1 MSDFRSFPLRR
12 HYCPVKANYSL
23 TSMNREVAAVSEA
36 MLSFTDAGGFLRM
49 IPCGQILITNKARLF
64 MIIFIK

>member
-1 MSDFRSFPLRR
+1 MSDFRSFPLQR

-36 MLSFTDAGGFLRM
+36 MLSFTEAGGLQKIRFR
-49 IPCGQILITNKARLF
+49 
-64 MIIFIK
+64 